1 MLIDKIESRL
11 EKKGLLTDHN
21 GPEGAT
27 IGLVG
32 LGLIGGSFA
41 KAYKAKA
48 PKFKVYATNRTKSTL
63 QRAIDEGVVDKV
75 LDEETIGECDLIIIN
90 LFPEAAIRY
99 IDEHK
104 QYFKPNTIV
113 TDACGNKRGICKEG
127 FRLAE
132 DEDFCFIGAHPMAG
146 TQYSGYDNSK
156 ADMFEGSSIVLV
168 PTLEHESD
176 ITPRHEMIISRMRT
190 LLSPIGFGEYR
201 VTDAATH
208 DKIIAYTS
216 QLGHVIASSYMKNPS
231 VFESYG
237 FTGGSWRDM
246 TRIAYCNTPMW
257 TELFIENRDNL
268 TKEIDLLI
276 KELVKFRDAID
287 RSDHDKLAELLDE
300 GRVRKEQTET
310 HE

>member
-1 MLIDKIESRL
+1 MLLDKIEDRL
-11 EKKGLLTDHN
+11 EKRGLLSDRGT
-21 GPEGAT
+21 PEGGV

-41 KAYKAKA
+41 RAYKANA
-48 PKFKVYATNRTKSTL
+48 PKFKVYAANRTRSTL
-63 QRAIDEGVVDKV
+63 HRAIDEGVVDGE
-75 LDEETIGECDLIIIN
+75 LNEETIGQCDLIIIS
-90 LFPEAAIRY
+90 LFPEAAVRY
-99 IDEHK
+99 IEENR

-132 DEDFCFIGAHPMAG
+132 EGDFIFIGAHPMAG

-156 ADMFEGSSIVLV
+156 SDMFEGSSLVLV
-168 PTLEHESD
+168 PTLEHEFD
-176 ITPRHEMIISRMRT
+176 ITPHQEMVISRLKT
-190 LLSPIGFGEYR
+190 LMAPVGFGEYR
-201 VTDAATH
+201 VTDAVTH
-208 DKIIAYTS
+208 DKMIAYTS
-216 QLGHVIASSYMKNPS
+216 QLGHVIASSYMRNPAAL
-231 VFESYG
+231 ECCG

-268 TKEIDLLI
+268 TQEIDLMI
-276 KELVKFRDAID
+276 SEMTKFRDAIGNSD
-287 RSDHDKLAELLDE
+287 RDRLAALLDE
-300 GRVRKEQTET
+300 GRTRKEKTES